1 MAKLK
6 KIPSPITVLIIV
18 IIIAAIATW
27 LLPAGEYQ
35 KLTYSDNTFTIS
47 NGKTVPVIQH
57 TLDSLHILIKLE
69 KFKNGDIRKSV
80 AIPGTYHKLPENK
93 QGPLSISQ
101 APIKGIYDTVDII
114 FFVLIIGGFITVFN
128 QTGAMEKGMIY
139 LSYKMKGQEA
149 WLIIIITFF
158 FTFCGSAEGMSEE
171 GMVFYPILVP
181 LFLVAGYD
189 LLVPLAVIFAGCN
202 VGNLTSFSNPFS
214 TSRAFKV
221 AGVNWT

>member
-18 IIIAAIATW
+18 IIISAVATW

-35 KLTYSDNTFTIS
+35 KLACSDHTFTIS
-47 NGKTVPVIQH
+47 NGKTVPFSQH

-69 KFKNGDIRKSV
+69 KFKNGDIRKPV
-80 AIPGTYHKLPENK
+80 AIPGTYHKLPPNK

-139 LSYKMKGQEA
+139 LSHKMKGQEA
-149 WLIIIITFF
+149 WFIIIITFF
-158 FTFCGSAEGMSEE
+158 FLFCGSAEGMSEE
-171 GMVFYPILVP
+171 GMV
-181 LFLVAGYD
+181 
-189 LLVPLAVIFAGCN
+189 
-202 VGNLTSFSNPFS
+202 
-214 TSRAFKV
+214 
-221 AGVNWT
+221 